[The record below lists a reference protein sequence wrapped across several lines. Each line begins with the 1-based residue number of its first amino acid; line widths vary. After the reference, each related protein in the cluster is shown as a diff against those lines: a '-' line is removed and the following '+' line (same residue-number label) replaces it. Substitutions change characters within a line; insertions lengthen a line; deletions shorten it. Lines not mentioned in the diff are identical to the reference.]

1 MESINFNIGN
11 IKEYAINGDENNTI
25 KIDVSDYGLIERFK
39 TAMTEIE
46 SVQQEYKSINN
57 PNEDVFK
64 EMDKKA
70 RDIVNKA
77 FDNDVCSKAF
87 GNKNCLSTASNGK
100 PMLINFLEA
109 FIPIIQRDFGSV
121 IKAQQITIE
130 QKTEKYTKP
139 VIVQSKPQFVGMT
152 TPAIDVSNMTADEKA
167 ALIKDLLK

>member
-11 IKEYAINGDENNTI
+11 IKEYAINGDACNTI

-46 SVQQEYKSINN
+46 TVQQEYKTIDK
-57 PNEDVFK
+57 PNEDIFR

-87 GNKNCLSTASNGK
+87 GSKNCLSIASNGK
-100 PMLINFLEA
+100 PVLINFLEA
-109 FIPIIQRDFGSV
+109 FIPIIQHDFGSN
-121 IKAQQITIE
+121 IEANQITLE
-130 QKTEKYTKP
+130 QKTNKYTKP
-139 VIVQSKPQFVGMT
+139 VITQSKS
-152 TPAIDVSNMTADEKA
+152 PAIDVSNLTADEKT
-167 ALIKDLLK
+167 ALLKDLLK